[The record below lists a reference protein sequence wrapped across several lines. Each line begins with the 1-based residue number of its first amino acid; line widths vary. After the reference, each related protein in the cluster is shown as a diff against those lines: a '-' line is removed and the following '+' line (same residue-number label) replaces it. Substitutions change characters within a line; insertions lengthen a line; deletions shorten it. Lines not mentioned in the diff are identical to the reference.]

1 MAQSV
6 GKIYYE
12 VTLDTSKMI
21 EDQRRIRE
29 ELKNTTNSFNSFSSK
44 LSAVSIA
51 VSALAAAMAAVKSAQ
66 MADEMRMLAAKVEVA
81 AGSFES
87 GASAMASLV
96 SMSRITQTS
105 VAANAEV
112 FTRLNQSMIQMGG
125 TQADTLR
132 MTELLGKAIRVSGA
146 SAVEAKAAMLQFGQ
160 AMGSGK
166 LQGDELRSLMETAP
180 YLMQKLAQGIGVPIG
195 ALKKLGEEGKLTAD
209 VVANAFTKAALQIE
223 ADFQKFPQTLA
234 AVMAVMEDAA
244 KRANE
249 KLDELSGVS
258 VAATGAAKGLGD
270 VLDSLADQFGAANT
284 EAGSL
289 GRNVAIKG
297 WADTTR
303 TAISYLVDGA
313 DVLWQTVS
321 VLGRNV
327 TYVFSG
333 IGREI
338 GGIVAQFSA
347 MDEAGGVFT
356 SDGRAAW
363 NAVGQ
368 AMRDDAERAS
378 NDLAAAEKKI
388 LGRGKTLGEAMREA
402 WNVGAGGGRGFV
414 NPQQA
419 QSQLKAPK
427 DTAAEK
433 KAADEAKKITSKA
446 LAAQV
451 YYDGLVAENKT
462 ALEKIDAEEQKA
474 LTENQKRRNDD
485 GANAAIYEKAK
496 LEIRRRFNYERLQLT
511 RKTADEL
518 AAIEDRNMQA
528 SAEARILLTDSV
540 EQKISLIREE
550 SIRKAEA
557 GYKQGR
563 LTFEESETAKTSA
576 IQKAI
581 EDQRALQLNRQSTQ
595 LQTLQIKSTT
605 SGGAQDQENYVQ
617 AKAAADM
624 AAVEAARLLDLE
636 NSQIYADQKV
646 AIEAKMHQ
654 DIDAIRSNAN
664 QAALTSSSDI
674 FGSLASIAKSGAGE
688 QSGIFKA
695 LFAAQKAFSIA
706 QSIVSIQT
714 GIANAAALPFPA
726 NLGAMAGVAAATA
739 SIVSTIS
746 GTNISGGRQ
755 YGGPVSASNLYRINE
770 KGAPEMFTAANG
782 NQYMMPTASGRVTA
796 ADQVG
801 GGMSVNIVVNNTAPG
816 TTATASFDD
825 QSRTVTIAVAEVAA
839 QIRSNSGPVF
849 SAMRAGTNIQPRM
862 G

>member
-6 GKIYYE
+6 GEIYYE

-66 MADEMRMLAAKVEVA
+66 MADEMRMLSAKVEVA

-105 VAANAEV
+105 VEANAEV
-112 FTRLNQSMIQMGG
+112 FTRLNQSMLQMGG

-180 YLMQKLAQGIGVPIG
+180 YLMQKLAQGIGVPIS

-338 GGIVAQFSA
+338 GGIGAQVTAVLRGDFAGAVAIGDA
-347 MDEAGGVFT
+347 MVAENEARKKELDA
-356 SDGRAAW
+356 SDKRALSRAKL
-363 NAVGQ
+363 AGQ
-368 AMRDDAERAS
+368 AMRDAWDA
-378 NDLAAAEKKI
+378 
-388 LGRGKTLGEAMREA
+388 
-402 WNVGAGGGRGFV
+402 GAGGGRGVV

-446 LAAQV
+446 LAAQA

-485 GANAAIYEKAK
+485 GANAAIYEKSK
-496 LEIRRRFNYERLQLT
+496 LEIKRRFNYERLQLT

-528 SAEARILLTDSV
+528 SAEARIILTDSE

-581 EDQRALQLNRQSTQ
+581 EDQKALQLNRQSTQ

-739 SIVSTIS
+739 SIVSTIA

-782 NQYMMPTASGRVTA
+782 NQYMMPTTSGRVTA

>member
-105 VAANAEV
+105 VEANAEV
-112 FTRLNQSMIQMGG
+112 FTRLNQSMLQMGG

-209 VVANAFTKAALQIE
+209 VVANAFTKAATQIE

-234 AVMAVMEDAA
+234 AVMAAMEDAA

-249 KLDELSGVS
+249 KFDELSGAS

-327 TYVFSG
+327 SYVFSG

-338 GGIVAQFSA
+338 GGIGAQVTAVLRGDFAGAVAIGDA
-347 MDEAGGVFT
+347 MASENEARKKELDA
-356 SDGRAAW
+356 SDKRALGRAKLA
-363 NAVGQ
+363 GQ
-368 AMRDDAERAS
+368 AMRDAWDA
-378 NDLAAAEKKI
+378 
-388 LGRGKTLGEAMREA
+388 
-402 WNVGAGGGRGFV
+402 GAGGGRGVV

-427 DTAAEK
+427 DTASEK

-496 LEIRRRFNYERLQLT
+496 LEIQRRFNYERLQLT

-528 SAEARILLTDSV
+528 SAEARIILTDSA

-739 SIVSTIS
+739 GIVSTIA
-746 GTNISGGRQ
+746 GANISGGRQ

-782 NQYMMPTASGRVTA
+782 NQYMMPTTSGRVTA

>member
-21 EDQRRIRE
+21 EDQRKIRE

-105 VAANAEV
+105 VEANAEV
-112 FTRLNQSMIQMGG
+112 FTRLNQSMLQMGG

-209 VVANAFTKAALQIE
+209 VVANAFTKAAAQIE
-223 ADFQKFPQTLA
+223 TDFQKFPQTLA

-258 VAATGAAKGLGD
+258 VAATGATKGLGD

-284 EAGSL
+284 EAGAL

-303 TAISYLVDGA
+303 TAISHLVDGA

-327 TYVFSG
+327 SYVFSG

-338 GGIVAQFSA
+338 GGIGAQVTAVLRGDFAGAVAIGDA
-347 MDEAGGVFT
+347 MVAENEARKKELDA
-356 SDGRAAW
+356 SDKRALSRAKL
-363 NAVGQ
+363 AGQ
-368 AMRDDAERAS
+368 AMRDAWDA
-378 NDLAAAEKKI
+378 
-388 LGRGKTLGEAMREA
+388 
-402 WNVGAGGGRGFV
+402 GAGGGRGVV

-446 LAAQV
+446 LAAQA

-485 GANAAIYEKAK
+485 GANATIYEKSK
-496 LEIRRRFNYERLQLT
+496 LEIQRRFNYERLQLT

-528 SAEARILLTDSV
+528 SAEARIILTDSA

-739 SIVSTIS
+739 GIVSTIA
-746 GTNISGGRQ
+746 GANISGGRQ

-782 NQYMMPTASGRVTA
+782 NQYMMPTTSGRVTA